1 MKQELRENRIR
12 YEKYKNAAGQV
23 SKSIFI
29 HLLFYALTYI
39 RNQTNV
45 ISDIGL

>member
-1 MKQELRENRIR
+1 MESGKKMDP
-12 YEKYKNAAGQV
+12 KYSRVTGQV